1 MGVIMKN
8 GINYT
13 GGIVGG
19 STPGGLP
26 GVGYT
31 GSDLILR
38 DANGDISSVW
48 YIDSNGD
55 WVEYTKGNS
64 DVESKIEL
72 MHIIPINS
80 DGYSYIIVESEVT

>member
-38 DANGDISSVW
+38 DANGDILSVW
-48 YIDSNGD
+48 YIDSNGN
-55 WVEYTKGNS
+55 WVEYTKGAGGS
-64 DVESKIEL
+64 GHSFGWLVPTVADTIRHSIS
-72 MHIIPINS
+72 I
-80 DGYSYIIVESEVT
+80 SEV